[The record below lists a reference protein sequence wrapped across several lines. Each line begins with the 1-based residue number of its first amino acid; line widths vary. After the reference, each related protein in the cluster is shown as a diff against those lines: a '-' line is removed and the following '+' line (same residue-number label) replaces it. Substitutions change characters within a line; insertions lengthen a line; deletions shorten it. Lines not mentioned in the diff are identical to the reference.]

1 MFDMDR
7 WLKRLWMVNGVLL
20 LGLLVLGTGAL
31 LVSWL
36 SGAFGGKNSVV
47 APDTTR
53 AGPIKPR
60 AVRFSAPREI
70 WSTKTRV
77 VIVRYGKGQQG
88 AGFGSGSDM
97 SSGAAYLY
105 RGDRDSDGPRV
116 NLIFLTGTEPGR
128 VLLDRP
134 AFISWLDYPTDKSD
148 SLQRWITYHIAFDD
162 SNKDGRLDSDDRS
175 ELYVSD
181 LEGSDLR
188 RVLPPGMR
196 LLDEDPL
203 GDGRHLIVTALQV
216 PNDWRGSEDEL
227 RERAYLYD
235 VPTGVTTPYVGLDS
249 LVQRAARVLGRP

>member
-36 SGAFGGKNSVV
+36 SGAFGRRNAVV
-47 APDTTR
+47 APDTMD
-53 AGPIKPR
+53 AGPVKPR

-70 WSTKTRV
+70 WGTKTRL

-97 SSGAAYLY
+97 SRREYYSYD
-105 RGDRDSDGPRV
+105 GDRDSDGPRV
-116 NLIFLTGTEPGR
+116 NVIFLRGTEPGR
-128 VLLDRP
+128 VLLDKA
-134 AFISWLDYPTDKSD
+134 AFIGWLDFPSDKPD
-148 SLQRWITYHIAFDD
+148 SLERWITYHIAFDD
-162 SNKDGRLDSDDRS
+162 TNKDGRLDSEDRQD
-175 ELYVSD
+175 LYVSD
-181 LEGSDLR
+181 IEGLNLR

-203 GDGRHLIVTALQV
+203 GDGRYLIVTALQV
-216 PNDWRGSEDEL
+216 PEDFRGSEDEL
-227 RERAYLYD
+227 RERAFLYD
-235 VPTGVTTPYVGLDS
+235 VQTGATTPYAGLDS

>member
-36 SGAFGGKNSVV
+36 SGALGTKNAVI

-53 AGPIKPR
+53 SGPVKPR
-60 AVRFSAPREI
+60 AVRFSAPRDI
-70 WSTKTRV
+70 WGTKTRLV
-77 VIVRYGKGQQG
+77 VVGYGKSQQG
-88 AGFGSGSDM
+88 AGLSGSNM
-97 SSGAAYLY
+97 SMREFYSYDGS
-105 RGDRDSDGPRV
+105 SDASGPRV
-116 NLIFLTGTEPGR
+116 NVIFITGTETGR
-128 VLLDRP
+128 VLLDKP
-134 AFISWLDYPTDKSD
+134 AYIGWLDFPNDKSD
-148 SLQRWITYHIAFDD
+148 SLKRWITYHVAFDD
-162 SNKDGRLDSDDRS
+162 TNKDGRLDSDDRQ

-181 LEGSDLR
+181 VEGLNLR

-196 LLDEDPL
+196 LLDDDPL

-216 PNDWRGSEDEL
+216 PEDWRGSEDEL
-227 RERAYLYD
+227 RERAFLYD
-235 VPTGVTTPYVGLDS
+235 VQTGATAPYTGLDS